1 MSRLSRLQEWMQSE
15 GLDGF
20 LTCDGINRRYLT
32 RFSSSAGWA
41 AVTLKDMTF
50 FCDSRYTIAA
60 EAQAKGYGVVEIKN
74 FFDAIALWAE
84 ENKLGRI
91 GIEASR
97 LTLST
102 YNALKEKLGKER
114 LVAVEDP
121 IAQLRMV
128 KEKEEINSLACA
140 AELADE
146 AWAELLREPWQ
157 GRSEKALAW
166 RLEQLLREKG
176 AERLSFETIV
186 ASGVNGACPHAEPG
200 DRLIQKGDLVTVDF
214 GCVVDGYCSDMTRT
228 VAVGNPND
236 EAVYWYESVLK
247 AQTKAVEAVRAGASA
262 KEIDALSRMLL
273 KEADLDQYFGH
284 SLGHGVGLEI
294 HELPTLSPKSDT
306 ILKEGMVVTV
316 EPGVYLPQKGGVR
329 IEDTV
334 VVTADGCRLLT
345 RSPKVLT
352 IL

>member
-1 MSRLSRLQEWMQSE
+1 MSRVCRLQEWMQAQ

-20 LTCDGINRRYLT
+20 LTCDNINRRYLT
-32 RFSSSAGWA
+32 HFSSSAGWA

-50 FCDSRYTIAA
+50 FCDSRYTTAA
-60 EAQAKGYGVVEIKN
+60 EAQAKDCSVMEVKS
-74 FFDAIALWAE
+74 FADAIFHWTE
-84 ENKLGRI
+84 ENNLCRI

-102 YNALKEKLGKER
+102 YNALKEKLGEEW
-114 LVAVEDP
+114 LVASEDP

-128 KEKEEINSLACA
+128 KEAEELNSLTRA
-140 AELADE
+140 AQLADE
-146 AWAELLREPWQ
+146 AWAELLQEPGQ

-176 AERLSFETIV
+176 AKRLSFETIV
-186 ASGVNGACPHAEPG
+186 ASGINGACPHAEPS

-236 EAVYWYESVLK
+236 EAKYWYESVLQ
-247 AQTKAVEAVRAGASA
+247 AQTKAVEAVCAGTSA
-262 KEIDALSRMLL
+262 KEVDALSRRIL
-273 KEADLDQYFGH
+273 KEAGLDQYFGH

-294 HELPTLSPKSDT
+294 HELPNLSPKSDT
-306 ILKEGMVVTV
+306 VLKEGMVVTV

-334 VVTADGCRLLT
+334 VVLADGCRLLT
-345 RSPKVLT
+345 HSPKVLT